1 MLKASNIVP
10 LSGDMVHLR
19 LLAFVV
25 VGAKEESPLVLM
37 VTGVV
42 LVLMVIALVFVFM
55 VTGLVTMVVVIVV
68 ALPVP
73 CAVLAGTAEGVMGT
87 DFVVVET
94 VVVVFMVY
102 FL

>member
-1 MLKASNIVP
+1 MMLKASNMVP

-42 LVLMVIALVFVFM
+42 LVVM

-68 ALPVP
+68 ALLVP
-73 CAVLAGTAEGVMGT
+73 CDVLAGSGEGVMAT
-87 DFVVVET
+87 DSVVVVT
-94 VVVVFMVY
+94 AVAVFMVY
-102 FL
+102 LL

>member
-42 LVLMVIALVFVFM
+42 LVLM